1 MAVNQMVNMAPVVA
15 LLWIAAAAVLAAAVI
30 LIICALLLRRW
41 RPGRGPDDDDA
52 PGPWEPDP
60 GGAALAPGT
69 TRRALCLAA

>member
-1 MAVNQMVNMAPVVA
+1 VAVNQMVNMAPVVA
-15 LLWIAAAAVLAAAVI
+15 LLWIAAAVVLAAAVF
-30 LIICALLLRRW
+30 LAICALRRW
-41 RPGRGPDDDDA
+41 NPGRGPDDDEE